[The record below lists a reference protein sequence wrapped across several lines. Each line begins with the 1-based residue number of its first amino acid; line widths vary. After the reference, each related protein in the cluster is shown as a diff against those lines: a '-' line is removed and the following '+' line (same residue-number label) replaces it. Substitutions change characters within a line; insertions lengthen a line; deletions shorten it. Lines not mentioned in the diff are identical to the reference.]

1 MTVREVFSLLGL
13 LVLPGFLLLAL
24 LLQVTVVDLI
34 RIKGVVPDLI
44 FLLVVFYAFW
54 RGQRE
59 GAFWGFVAG
68 LMKDFVTGNYF
79 GLNAL
84 STAVAGYLVGWSETR
99 LYKDSSLVVASL
111 TFLATLI
118 SQLVYY
124 LLLVYLQ
131 IKISLGL
138 ALFGVI
144 LPSAV
149 YNALLVPLFYR
160 KFYRLY
166 LRGWFR
172 MGQF

>member
-1 MTVREVFSLLGL
+1 MLGL

-24 LLQVTVVDLI
+24 LLQATVVDLI
-34 RIKGVVPDLI
+34 RVRGVAPDLI

-68 LMKDFVTGNYF
+68 LLKDFVTGNYF

-84 STAVAGYLVGWSETR
+84 STAVACYLVGWSESR
-99 LYKDSSLVVASL
+99 LYKESSLVVMVL
-111 TFLATLI
+111 TFLATLV
-118 SQLVYY
+118 SQLIYY
-124 LLLVYLQ
+124 LLLAYLKVKVSPGVA
-131 IKISLGL
+131 I
-138 ALFGVI
+138 FRVI
-144 LPSAV
+144 LPSAL

-166 LRGWFR
+166 LKGWFGV
-172 MGQF
+172 GQF

>member
-1 MTVREVFSLLGL
+1 MLGL

-34 RIKGVVPDLI
+34 RVKGVVPDLI

-59 GAFWGFVAG
+59 GAFWGVVAG
-68 LMKDFVTGNYF
+68 LMKDFITGNYF

-84 STAVAGYLVGWSETR
+84 STAVAGYLVGWSESR
-99 LYKDSSLVVASL
+99 LYKDSSLVVMVL
-111 TFLATLI
+111 TFFATMV
-118 SQLVYY
+118 SQLIYY

-131 IKISLGL
+131 IKIPPDV
-138 ALFGVI
+138 ALVGVV

-149 YNALLVPLFYR
+149 YNALLVPFFYR

>member
-1 MTVREVFSLLGL
+1 MLGL

-34 RIKGVVPDLI
+34 HVKGVVPDLT
-44 FLLVVFYAFW
+44 FLLVVFYAFL

-68 LMKDFVTGNYF
+68 LMKDFITGNYF

-99 LYKDSSLVVASL
+99 FYKDSSLVVMVL
-111 TFLATLI
+111 TFFATMV
-118 SQLVYY
+118 SQLIYY

-131 IKISLGL
+131 IKIPPGV
-138 ALFGVI
+138 ALVGVV
-144 LPSAV
+144 LPSAM

-166 LRGWFR
+166 LKGWFKV
-172 MGQF
+172 GQF